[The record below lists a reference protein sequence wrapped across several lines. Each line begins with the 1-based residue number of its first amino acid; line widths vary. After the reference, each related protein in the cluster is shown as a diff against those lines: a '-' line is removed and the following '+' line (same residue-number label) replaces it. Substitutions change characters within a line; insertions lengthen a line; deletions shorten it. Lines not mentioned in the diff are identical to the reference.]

1 MACHTRGPRASLDGC
16 NPLSYY
22 KNRYSLR
29 TLYLQSANR
38 LFPEMGQA
46 KTEINLFVITIVY
59 QSQVANTTSIKSE
72 VVGVLILDVFLFYFP
87 QYSILYYTV
96 MYYMYC
102 HSVTIYATL
111 RYASL
116 PYHTSWPS
124 ENCILHVPQYFW
136 SALFASSLHHYIF
149 LFRTTTV
156 IYRTLSALFYFPT
169 PCFCIWPD
177 WSDPTSYMFRYQIW
191 SCRVC
196 LRTTS
201 LILWSRVYLGS
212 YVALMTLNCFLKK
225 CWYL

>member
-16 NPLSYY
+16 TPLSYY

-29 TLYLQSANR
+29 TLYLQSPNR

-116 PYHTSWPS
+116 PYHTS
-124 ENCILHVPQYFW
+124 
-136 SALFASSLHHYIF
+136 
-149 LFRTTTV
+149 
-156 IYRTLSALFYFPT
+156 
-169 PCFCIWPD
+169 
-177 WSDPTSYMFRYQIW
+177 
-191 SCRVC
+191 
-196 LRTTS
+196 
-201 LILWSRVYLGS
+201 
-212 YVALMTLNCFLKK
+212 
-225 CWYL
+225 